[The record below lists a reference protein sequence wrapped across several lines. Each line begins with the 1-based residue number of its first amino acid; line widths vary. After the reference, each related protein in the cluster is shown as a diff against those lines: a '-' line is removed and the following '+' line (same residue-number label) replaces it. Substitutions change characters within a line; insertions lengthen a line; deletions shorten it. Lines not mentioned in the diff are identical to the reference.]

1 MSQQHPW
8 GAPRHNQST
17 RLTPISTSAAHDQRN
32 TPSPSG
38 SRQPYSPAA
47 SSFPS
52 LPSASSRL
60 VGSRKSSAASS
71 TSSAPFAVA
80 GQQLPASQLLS
91 SRSRTNTNQN
101 TGSAAP
107 GAASSNSNAAGSKLV
122 RASPSSSTVGSP
134 STATNPTSGAPSQNL
149 SRIVIAQVFLLLS
162 QFGPVKDEK
171 DRSKWDTQ
179 TEQIRKV
186 RHWLRLYTSPL
197 HDANPSL
204 ADRLKRYGGILKVL
218 PACSAEQ
225 CTTSLRLRRPQ
236 HRSQRQLSD
245 PRDRGAE
252 AANRSRA
259 SR

>member
-17 RLTPISTSAAHDQRN
+17 RLTPISTSPHEQRN

-60 VGSRKSSAASS
+60 VGSRKSSTASS
-71 TSSAPFAVA
+71 TSSAQFALA

-91 SRSRTNTNQN
+91 SRSRTNVNQ
-101 TGSAAP
+101 SASQL
-107 GAASSNSNAAGSKLV
+107 ASSVVPGGASLNSSGGTSKPV

-134 STATNPTSGAPSQNL
+134 STATNPASGASSQNL

-162 QFGPVKDEK
+162 QFGPIKDEK

-186 RHWLRLYTSPL
+186 CHRLHLYTSPFCS
-197 HDANPSL
+197 ANLQL
-204 ADRLKRYGGILKVL
+204 ADRFERYGSFFKIF
-218 PACSAEQ
+218 PAIAAKQ
-225 CTTSLRLRRPQ
+225 CIASLRYGRPQ
-236 HRSQRQLSD
+236 HR
-245 PRDRGAE
+245 P
-252 AANRSRA
+252 
-259 SR
+259 